1 MSAATFERGYKAFKE
16 QIDAPI
22 AAYFSSCV
30 SCGMCAEACLFF
42 TETGDP
48 KYTPIYKLEPLRK
61 VWEQEYTL
69 WGRLKA
75 LLGISKKLTDD
86 ELAEWQELIY
96 GSCTMC
102 GRCTMVC
109 PVGNDLVYMIRKAR
123 EGMAAAGHAPPDII
137 VGTQRA
143 ITIGSATGVGLPT
156 LQAQIRRIERET
168 GMKIPMDVQGVEY
181 MALLSSMEIMSFPEY
196 LEALAKIM
204 KYAGKT
210 WTLSS
215 EGFEATN
222 AGVQIGVSEIAKELV
237 MRIVKAAE
245 KLQVKTV
252 ISPECGH
259 AYGAIRWEG
268 PNLIG
273 RPFTFRVQHI
283 LEVLDEWREQ
293 GKLKT
298 EGFEKARLT
307 FHDPCQ
313 SVRRGGVIEQPRN
326 LLKMVASH
334 FVEMEDHGKMNW
346 CCTGGGG
353 VGAIEEAHE
362 LRTKAFNRKK
372 TQLDALKVDK
382 LVTSCANCRLVLE
395 DGLEAYEMEMPV
407 MGLTE
412 MIAEHLKEKGEM
424 EKDKGVYRFS
434 EN

>member
-22 AAYFSSCV
+22 AAYLSSCV
-30 SCGMCAEACLFF
+30 NCGMCAEACLFF

-123 EGMAAAGHAPPDII
+123 EGMAAAGQAPHDIV

-168 GMKIPMDVQGVEY
+168 GMKIPMDVPGVEY

-273 RPFTFRVQHI
+273 RPLSFKVQHI

-326 LLKMVASH
+326 LLKMVASQ
-334 FVEMEDHGKMNW
+334 FVEMEEHGKMNW

-353 VGAIEEAHE
+353 AGAIEETHE
-362 LRTKAFNRKK
+362 LRMQAFNRKK

-412 MIAEHLKEKGEM
+412 MIAEHLKAEGE
-424 EKDKGVYRFS
+424 S
-434 EN
+434 